1 MEISS
6 PLIFLGKA
14 LKKVD
19 PAQIDLKQTSVN
31 PDDLASVLR
40 RAMEQR
46 RFDLQEDNTAWNDEE
61 DEWSD

>member
-1 MEISS
+1 
-6 PLIFLGKA
+6 
-14 LKKVD
+14 VD
-19 PAQIDLKQTSVN
+19 PSEIDLKQTAVN

-46 RFDLQEDNTAWNDEE
+46 RVDLEEDHTAWDEND